1 MSKFVSN
8 PREGG
13 PLIFEKTKVVV
24 DTLNSTRSGIVS
36 LLRSSDV
43 MSQVE
48 VEFIVDTMI
57 YFVILLVGIT
67 ISQKILT
74 CCSSSSPSEKR
85 RKKKRSRRRRNAIH
99 NNGRRRGAG
108 GGENESATTAK
119 LLNINYNDNIFF
131 TAFASEVKI
140 IQIVKYLSRN
150 TCIPLGFVPRS
161 TIIPR
166 IRGTLNISD
175 RRRLGRS
182 LINVLLV
189 HGTRTSTIAPKES
202 VGSKSSVFHSCARS

>member
-1 MSKFVSN
+1 MMQMMIVMMMMVISHIGNSEEIDVLSTEETTCSNDAEQVQVLVRELEATQARLAELEKRSSTSIEFDLEWMKKSANEGILSMSKFVSN
-8 PREGG
+8 PWEGG

-74 CCSSSSPSEKR
+74 CCSSSSLSEKR
-85 RKKKRSRRRRNAIH
+85 RKKKRSRRRR
-99 NNGRRRGAG
+99 
-108 GGENESATTAK
+108 K
-119 LLNINYNDNIFF
+119 
-131 TAFASEVKI
+131 
-140 IQIVKYLSRN
+140 
-150 TCIPLGFVPRS
+150 
-161 TIIPR
+161 
-166 IRGTLNISD
+166 
-175 RRRLGRS
+175 
-182 LINVLLV
+182 
-189 HGTRTSTIAPKES
+189 
-202 VGSKSSVFHSCARS
+202 